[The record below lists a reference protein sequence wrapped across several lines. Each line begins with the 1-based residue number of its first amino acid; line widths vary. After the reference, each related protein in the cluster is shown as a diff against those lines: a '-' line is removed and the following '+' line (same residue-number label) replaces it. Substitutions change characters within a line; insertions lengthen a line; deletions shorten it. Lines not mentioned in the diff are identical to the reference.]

1 MRHIDKGSE
10 PEYLTKHKDKWL
22 EAFLENIKMHPNDK
36 KYQRPDSNKYA
47 HPKIKD
53 VLWSASYGKC
63 FYCECSLCGSS
74 KEVDHFIEVAERK
87 DLAFDWNNLNLSCD
101 LCNNKRPN
109 KDIPV
114 DKVLDPCKDSNEEI
128 QRCITFNGEYIR
140 EVNNSDKGR
149 QTIKKYQLDSELQNH
164 RRLKHLGKLM
174 KEIISLLNCK
184 STMTEED
191 KEKLRSWTYPT
202 APYSYM
208 VEVYLKDALPQ
219 IFK

>member
-63 FYCECSLCGSS
+63 FYCECSLCGNS

-114 DKVLDPCKDSNEEI
+114 DKVLDPCKDSDEEI
-128 QRCITFNGEYIR
+128 QNCITFNGEYIR

>member
-1 MRHIDKGSE
+1 MRHIEKGCE
-10 PEYLTKHKDKWL
+10 PEYLTEHKDKWL
-22 EAFLENIKMHPNDK
+22 EAFLASGKP
-36 KYQRPDSNKYA
+36 RPDSNKYA

-114 DKVLDPCKDSNEEI
+114 DKVLDPCKDSDEEI
-128 QRCITFNGEYIR
+128 QNCITFNGEYIR